1 MACRQRDVRHRTD
14 CQVAPAWSR
23 RYCGDRSLPRSGDSN
38 LVWRIEP
45 RLPPAGLELLRRSGS
60 ASQLLGR
67 ASGEIINRGAAM
79 FPIGRTLICVLLVA
93 ASTLGGCTGV
103 PVTSDEQ
110 SAQVEENQQR
120 FDRTQDCR
128 QMRRTLLNEN
138 LTALQNAEITKN
150 MERAGCGRRLP
161 GP

>member
-1 MACRQRDVRHRTD
+1 
-14 CQVAPAWSR
+14 
-23 RYCGDRSLPRSGDSN
+23 
-38 LVWRIEP
+38 
-45 RLPPAGLELLRRSGS
+45 
-60 ASQLLGR
+60 
-67 ASGEIINRGAAM
+67 M

-103 PVTSDEQ
+103 PSTSDEQ

-138 LTALQNAEITKN
+138 LTASQNAEITKN